1 YFLKE
6 LLFVRAPRL
15 FTGIGLGIALVTWLY
30 RRYGDQLPAL
40 LQYSFLFGK
49 CKPVS
54 TPKLDVIRVPKSW
67 FTLFYLVGT
76 VSTLVAVFLELGE
89 PTRHPIVLCTLVL
102 YLTHVLRRLYES
114 LCVSVFG
121 ESQMSVTHLLLG
133 VLFYVVTPASICSSR
148 AHAANRTPWMMVCF
162 VLSVITLQFS
172 QHLVCRQ
179 LASLRRRNSTT
190 SDKSLRNKHFPPQGS
205 MFQRITCPHYLF
217 EMALYLTF
225 HLFLT
230 SSWTSFSHMTL
241 FVLVNQTCAAWLS
254 HSWYRK
260 TFPDWSS
267 NKYALIPYVW

>member
-1 YFLKE
+1 MFLFQYFLKE
-6 LLFVRAPRL
+6 LLFARAPRL
-15 FTGIGLGIALVTWLY
+15 FTGIGFGIALITWLY

-54 TPKLDVIRVPKSW
+54 TPKLNVIRVPKSW
-67 FTLFYLVGT
+67 FTLFYIVGT
-76 VSTLVAVFLELGE
+76 VSTLVAIFSELGE
-89 PTRHPIVLCTLVL
+89 P
-102 YLTHVLRRLYES
+102 
-114 LCVSVFG
+114 
-121 ESQMSVTHLLLG
+121 
-133 VLFYVVTPASICSSR
+133 
-148 AHAANRTPWMMVCF
+148 ANRAPWMMACF
-162 VLSVITLQFS
+162 VISVMALQFS
-172 QHLVCRQ
+172 QHLVFKQ
-179 LASLRRRNSTT
+179 LANLRRPNSTT
-190 SDKSLRNKHFPPQGS
+190 SDKSLRNKHFPPQGN

-230 SSWTSFSHMTL
+230 SSWTSFSHMTF

-267 NKYALIPYVW
+267 NKYALIPHVW